1 MSKEPY
7 NVSVICIKI
16 TQSESLVSHKSW
28 IIEGC
33 NGVLRNNFLKIL
45 IYWLMSLIKES
56 EWIKKVFFSHFVSL
70 LKNYLIMS
78 FTYEMVLSINA
89 FTECP
94 FYKIKCPN
102 LWNIFNNLPM
112 KCPFEEIFFIFYY
125 LLMLYKRENVSKILP
140 FKLYQILYQIKKFV

>member
-70 LKNYLIMS
+70 LKNYLKMS

-112 KCPFEEIFFIFYY
+112 KCPFEEIFFYI
-125 LLMLYKRENVSKILP
+125 LLLVDAIQTGKC
-140 FKLYQILYQIKKFV
+140 FKNTSF